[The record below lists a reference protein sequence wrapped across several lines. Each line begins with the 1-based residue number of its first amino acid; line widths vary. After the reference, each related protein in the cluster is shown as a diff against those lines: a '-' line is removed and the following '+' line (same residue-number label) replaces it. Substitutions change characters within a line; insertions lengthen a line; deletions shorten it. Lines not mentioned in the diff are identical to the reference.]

1 MEFINERLFDVTDY
15 GFKLGPSFDVYAERL
30 RSGVEVRNLN
40 NDDVVWKGDAEYG
53 HVSQEE
59 FDLLLATFM
68 ATRSIWRSFRVK
80 NWLDFEV
87 LMQDLPTVPV
97 AGSSTPVQIIKR
109 YDIFG
114 PDPYFKKITKPVV
127 GTLVLLEG
135 GDVKGVTVSDLT
147 GLMIPNTP
155 WSGETLTVQR
165 VEYDL
170 PMRFDME
177 WMPFSYEDWS
187 TRSGSVKLIEDLFA

>member
-1 MEFINERLFDVTDY
+1 MQFINNRLFDVTDY

-40 NDDVVWKGDAEYG
+40 NDDVIWKGDAGYNN
-53 HVSQEE
+53 VSQAHFE
-59 FDLLLATFM
+59 LLLSTFM
-68 ATRSIWRSFRVK
+68 ATRSIWISFRVK
-80 NWLDFEV
+80 NWLDYTVEN
-87 LMQDLPTVPV
+87 QALPTPTG
-97 AGSSTPVQIIKR
+97 GSSAPVQLIKR

-114 PDPYFKKITKPVV
+114 PLPYLKKITKPVA

-135 GDVKGVTVSDLT
+135 GVVKSATINDLT
-147 GLMIPNTP
+147 GIITPTAP
-155 WSGETLTVQR
+155 WSGEPLTVEY

-177 WMPFSYEDWS
+177 WMPFTYEDWS

>member
-40 NDDVVWKGDAEYG
+40 NDDVVWKGDAGYEN
-53 HVSQEE
+53 VSEE
-59 FDLLLATFM
+59 HYDLLLATFM
-68 ATRSIWRSFRVK
+68 ATRSIWRTFRVK
-80 NWLDFEV
+80 NWLDFKIESEV
-87 LMQDLPTVPV
+87 LPVTPTP
-97 AGSSTPVQIIKR
+97 GSSTAVQLTKR

-114 PDPYFKKITKPVV
+114 PDPYFKKITKPVA

-135 GDVKGVTVSDLT
+135 GAVKAVTVNDLT
-147 GLMIPNTP
+147 GLMTPTTP
-155 WSGETLTVQR
+155 WSGEELIVQYA
-165 VEYDL
+165 EYDL

-177 WMPFSYEDWS
+177 WMPFTYADWS